1 MKRVLFLWAA
11 LIVLFS
17 FPGKV
22 WVMENQKGAAGASRT
37 EKYRYEATPTDHPTS
52 PKEFIEMEFR
62 DAAEATEYRSRIISL
77 ASSEDIFIQM
87 DKDAQFISGTRRCV
101 QGPDTPVQQEK
112 IWTNRHAVVVE
123 RNREGGVERK
133 EYRPP
138 PDKELAVDGS
148 LLARLRFFPFDQG
161 IKWHLFMVDFSG
173 YSISVTV
180 HQEGREKITV
190 PAGEFECYR
199 MVILVSIPLLRPE
212 IIYWLSI
219 QKPNFLVKHQG
230 KRGPFTPSYT
240 TSLVSIQ

>member
-1 MKRVLFLWAA
+1 MKRILFLWAA

-17 FPGKV
+17 FPGTA
-22 WVMENQKGAAGASRT
+22 WVIENQKEAVSASRI
-37 EKYRYEATPTDHPTS
+37 EKYHYEATPTDHPTS
-52 PKEFIEMEFR
+52 SKEFVEMEFK
-62 DAAEATEYRSRIISL
+62 DAAEATEYRSRIISSG
-77 ASSEDIFIQM
+77 SSEEISIQM
-87 DKDAQFISGTRRCV
+87 GKDAKFISGTRRFV
-101 QGPDTPVQQEK
+101 QGPDRPVQHEK
-112 IWTNRHAVVVE
+112 IWSNRHSVVVE
-123 RNREGGVERK
+123 REREGSVERK
-133 EYRPP
+133 EYQPP

-173 YSISVTV
+173 YSIGVTV
-180 HQEGREKITV
+180 RQEGREKITV

-199 MVILVSIPLLRPE
+199 LVILVNIPLLRPE